1 MWDKLFEELN
11 KDFTKVIA
19 TRDFIK
25 VDKNLRNFK
34 GISVSMSLPQNEV
47 AGIKIDDDRMLGTIF
62 NEITQNIYKI
72 ILREVAANTSNTFV
86 DLRNEERHGNLIEK
100 LCTSIQVED
109 YKFCVTNS
117 RLSSDISDSAGFHF
131 SNLQNRSTNGSFVYL
146 TGKLLGGK
154 DVYVDPYMRYN
165 DYKIFLFDE
174 ISLNVENFTAEI
186 RHESTFIPRLVVK
199 YDYDFLVSPGK
210 TINVIDLVNSDAL
223 LELKAVHREQ
233 QIDKI
238 LNEKES

>member
-11 KDFTKVIA
+11 KDFTKVIS

-34 GISVSMSLPQNEV
+34 SISVSMSLPQNEV
-47 AGIKIDDDRMLGTIF
+47 AGIKIDDDRILGTIF

-72 ILREVAANTSNTFV
+72 ILREVASNTTNTFI
-86 DLRNEERHGNLIEK
+86 DLRNEEHRGKMIDK
-100 LCTSIQVED
+100 LSTSVQRED
-109 YKFCVTNS
+109 YKYCVTNP
-117 RLSSDISDSAGFHF
+117 RLASEISDSVGFHF

-146 TGKLLGGK
+146 TGKLTSK

-165 DYKIFLFDE
+165 DYKMFLFDD
-174 ISLNVENFTAEI
+174 ISLNVENFSATIKHDA
-186 RHESTFIPRLVVK
+186 TFIPRLIVK

-210 TINVIDLVNSDAL
+210 TINVIDLENQEAL
-223 LELKAVHREQ
+223 LELKAEHREQ

-238 LNEKES
+238 LKEDL

>member
-11 KDFTKVIA
+11 RDFTKVIA

-34 GISVSMSLPQNEV
+34 TISVSMSLPQNEV
-47 AGIKIDDDRMLGTIF
+47 VSIKIDDDRILGTIF
-62 NEITQNIYKI
+62 NEITQNIYKV
-72 ILREVAANTSNTFV
+72 ILREVANNSTNTFV
-86 DLRNEERHGNLIEK
+86 DLRNEEHRGKMIDK
-100 LCTSIQVED
+100 LSGSVQRED
-109 YKFCVTNS
+109 YKYCVTNP
-117 RLSSDISDSAGFHF
+117 RLASDMSDSAGFYF

-146 TGKLLGGK
+146 TGKLGSK

-165 DYKIFLFDE
+165 DYKVFLFDE
-174 ISLNVENFTAEI
+174 ISLNVEKFSATIISEATFT
-186 RHESTFIPRLVVK
+186 PKLVIK
-199 YDYDFLVSPGK
+199 FDYDFLVSSGK
-210 TINVIDLVNSDAL
+210 TINVIDLENQEAL
-223 LELKAVHREQ
+223 LELKAEHREQ

>member
-47 AGIKIDDDRMLGTIF
+47 AGIKIDDDRILSTIF
-62 NEITQNIYKI
+62 NEITQNIYKV
-72 ILREVAANTSNTFV
+72 ILRDIASNNTNTFV
-86 DLRNEERHGNLIEK
+86 NLTNEERHERVIEK

-109 YKFCVTNS
+109 YKYCVTNS
-117 RLSSDISDSAGFHF
+117 RLASDISDSAGFHF

-174 ISLNVENFTAEI
+174 ISLNVENFTVEI

-223 LELKAVHREQ
+223 LELKATHREQ
-233 QIDKI
+233 QIDRI
-238 LNEKES
+238 LNKKES

>member
-11 KDFTKVIA
+11 KDFTKVIT

-34 GISVSMSLPQNEV
+34 SISVSMSLPQNEV
-47 AGIKIDDDRMLGTIF
+47 AGIKIDDDRILGTIF

-72 ILREVAANTSNTFV
+72 ILREVASNTTNTFI
-86 DLRNEERHGNLIEK
+86 DLRNEEHRGSDK
-100 LCTSIQVED
+100 LSGSVQRED
-109 YKFCVTNS
+109 YKYCVTNT
-117 RLSSDISDSAGFHF
+117 RLGSDISDCTGFHF
-131 SNLQNRSTNGSFVYL
+131 GNLQNRSTNGSFVYL
-146 TGKLLGGK
+146 TGKLTSK

-165 DYKIFLFDE
+165 DYKMFLFDD
-174 ISLNVENFTAEI
+174 ISLNVENFSATIKHDA
-186 RHESTFIPRLVVK
+186 TFIPRLIVK

-210 TINVIDLVNSDAL
+210 TINVIDLENQEAL
-223 LELKAVHREQ
+223 LELKAEHREQ

-238 LNEKES
+238 LKEDL

>member
-34 GISVSMSLPQNEV
+34 TSSVSMSLPQNEV
-47 AGIKIDDDRMLGTIF
+47 AGIKIDDDRILGTIF
-62 NEITQNIYKI
+62 NEITQNIYKV
-72 ILREVAANTSNTFV
+72 ILREVANNSSNTFV
-86 DLRNEERHGNLIEK
+86 DLRNEERRGKMIDK
-100 LCTSIQVED
+100 LSGSVQRED
-109 YKFCVTNS
+109 YKYCVTNL
-117 RLSSDISDSAGFHF
+117 RLASEISDSAGFHF

-146 TGKLLGGK
+146 TGKLGSK

-165 DYKIFLFDE
+165 DYKVFLFDE
-174 ISLNVENFTAEI
+174 ILLNVENFSATIANEATFMPKLVI
-186 RHESTFIPRLVVK
+186 R

-210 TINVIDLVNSDAL
+210 TINVIDLVNQEAL
-223 LELKAVHREQ
+223 LELKAEHREQ